1 MSNSIY
7 DEAIAEAA
15 LIRESAED
23 RAKAKIIEAMT
34 PQIKS
39 LVEKSLFNED
49 SHEEDNESENLDAKN
64 EEGEEEKAD
73 GKEEDREDEC
83 DSGSYKESV
92 EKNHLDLD
100 NFNINEASIFMKGLI
115 TNNTK
120 KVLLKSELQELSER
134 SDRLNTAL
142 LMIESKGAH
151 PRTIVRFDDIL
162 TKLTNEIKTFENNI
176 ILNSNKPL
184 LETYINIK
192 KELNNMSRRRS
203 RIEESLEELFE
214 THLFE
219 ADEEKDEDEDE
230 DDKEASEKESSSF
243 DKDAAEEALEDLM
256 ASLGLDDVD
265 VSLGGG
271 SDSSSEEDS
280 DDDDDDMDFD
290 LDDISLEDEDE
301 EEEDDDEEEEEEDE
315 DEDEDDEKNE
325 NDAYEMDAG
334 PVEGDMIE
342 IDENMLRREIGKMRR
357 LREGEA
363 KAMASHFGGG
373 KLGKEMFVDVDDSI
387 LNALANEIGD
397 APVPKPASGKS
408 LVESKNERR
417 KNRMLESKVNEY
429 KSALDGMKKQL
440 GEMNLF
446 NAKLLYANKLMQNK
460 QLTPSQQRHIVES
473 LDNAKT
479 LNEAKNTFEKLQ
491 KSESKANINENASRR
506 VLSSSSR
513 SVQSA
518 QSANGSADLDRWA
531 RLAGLK

>member
-49 SHEEDNESENLDAKN
+49 SHSEKENDEESDNEKRDEEEASDKDENREDGDAKT
-64 EEGEEEKAD
+64 
-73 GKEEDREDEC
+73 
-83 DSGSYKESV
+83 YKESAT
-92 EKNHLDLD
+92 KNHLDLD
-100 NFNINEASIFMKGLI
+100 NFNINEASVFMKGLI

-120 KVLLKSELQELSER
+120 KALLKSELQELSER
-134 SDRLNTAL
+134 SDSLNTAL

-151 PRTIVRFDDIL
+151 PSTIVRFDDIL

-219 ADEEKDEDEDE
+219 AEEEEEKD
-230 DDKEASEKESSSF
+230 SEEEEEQVQTSSF

-271 SDSSSEEDS
+271 ESSDSSSEEEEE
-280 DDDDDDMDFD
+280 DDDMDFD

-301 EEEDDDEEEEEEDE
+301 DEEEDEEEDDD
-315 DEDEDDEKNE
+315 KNE
-325 NDAYEMDAG
+325 GDAYEMDAG
-334 PVEGDMIE
+334 PIEGEMIE

-429 KSALDGMKKQL
+429 KSALNGMKKQL
-440 GEMNLF
+440 SEMNLF

-479 LNEAKNTFEKLQ
+479 LDEAKRTFEKLQ

>member
-1 MSNSIY
+1 
-7 DEAIAEAA
+7 
-15 LIRESAED
+15 
-23 RAKAKIIEAMT
+23 
-34 PQIKS
+34 
-39 LVEKSLFNED
+39 
-49 SHEEDNESENLDAKN
+49 
-64 EEGEEEKAD
+64 
-73 GKEEDREDEC
+73 
-83 DSGSYKESV
+83 
-92 EKNHLDLD
+92 
-100 NFNINEASIFMKGLI
+100 
-115 TNNTK
+115 
-120 KVLLKSELQELSER
+120 
-134 SDRLNTAL
+134 
-142 LMIESKGAH
+142 
-151 PRTIVRFDDIL
+151 
-162 TKLTNEIKTFENNI
+162 
-176 ILNSNKPL
+176 
-184 LETYINIK
+184 
-192 KELNNMSRRRS
+192 
-203 RIEESLEELFE
+203 
-214 THLFE
+214 
-219 ADEEKDEDEDE
+219 
-230 DDKEASEKESSSF
+230 
-243 DKDAAEEALEDLM
+243 M

-271 SDSSSEEDS
+271 ESSDSSSEEEEE
-280 DDDDDDMDFD
+280 DDDMDFD

-301 EEEDDDEEEEEEDE
+301 DEEEDE
-315 DEDEDDEKNE
+315 DEDEEEDDDKNE
-325 NDAYEMDAG
+325 GDAYEMDAG
-334 PVEGDMIE
+334 PIEGEMIE

-429 KSALDGMKKQL
+429 KSALNGMKKQL
-440 GEMNLF
+440 SEMNLF

-479 LNEAKNTFEKLQ
+479 LDEAKRTFEKLQ